1 MAITNTAIQSHSF
14 LAGMYADDYFPNNCV
29 EQVKQVL
36 LTLCESIERE
46 QPTNLDALY
55 QLANTAT
62 EAINGLQETFES
74 NDSDLETAA
83 RESMAA
89 DFAHIATAYGFET
102 ADTEAMIASRDW

>member
-1 MAITNTAIQSHSF
+1 MAITNSAIQAHSF
-14 LAGMYADDYFPNNCV
+14 LADMYADDFFPNGCV

-36 LTLCESIERE
+36 LGLCESIERE

-62 EAINGLQETFES
+62 KKINDLQEAFVN
-74 NDSDLETAA
+74 NDSDLELAA
-83 RESMAA
+83 RESMSA

-102 ADTEAMIASRDW
+102 ADTEAMITPRTW